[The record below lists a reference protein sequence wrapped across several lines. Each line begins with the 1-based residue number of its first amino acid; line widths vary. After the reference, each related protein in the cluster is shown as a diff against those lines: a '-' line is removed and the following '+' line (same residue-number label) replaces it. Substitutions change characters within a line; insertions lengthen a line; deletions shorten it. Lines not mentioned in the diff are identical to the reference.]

1 MTPPFFLAMKYL
13 TRVIDRILGPW
24 GVAAIVVGAATLIVP
39 HNAEVFGDILKI
51 TVGGALG
58 AAVPYEQAK
67 QDKQNSIDKDNK
79 DNSV

>member
-13 TRVIDRILGPW
+13 TKITDRILGPW
-24 GVAAIVVGAATLIVP
+24 GVAASVVAAATLIVP

-51 TVGGALG
+51 TAGGALG

-67 QDKQNSIDKDNK
+67 QDKQNSKDKGNED
-79 DNSV
+79 SQE